1 MELLIYQNKYNKPDA
16 INNFLDF
23 YYYIHLNHLA
33 SDLLKKGLSPNQI
46 SEAVLKAIKI
56 GKSSGLEI
64 QKHFIP
70 VFTDKNKEIIND
82 CKLSKLAYGLVLLNA
97 SPDLSSVG
105 KWQIKLLKKY
115 LDKLT

>member
-1 MELLIYQNKYNKPDA
+1 MELLIYKNKYEKPDV

-23 YYYIHLNHLA
+23 YYYIHLNYLA

-64 QKHFIP
+64 RKHFMP

-105 KWQIKLLKKY
+105 KWQIEVLEKFI
-115 LDKLT
+115 DKLT